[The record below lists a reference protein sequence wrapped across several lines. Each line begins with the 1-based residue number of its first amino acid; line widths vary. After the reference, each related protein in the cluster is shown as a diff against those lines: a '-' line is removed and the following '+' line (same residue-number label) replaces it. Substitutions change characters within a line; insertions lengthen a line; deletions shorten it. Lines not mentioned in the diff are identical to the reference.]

1 MSIVIAYPTIA
12 EERPLELLFAC
23 HDKVRR
29 FTALAGKLS
38 GHVAQHGADEEAR
51 EAAASILRY
60 FELALPHHHADEEED
75 VFPALRHLQDIE
87 LNRAIDTLL
96 AEHVA
101 LDLMWQEV
109 RPWLNRIAQGETP
122 ASTPVVLPRFVIDY
136 PFHAAREEREVFTAI
151 KRLPTAVLDL
161 IAQRMR
167 ARRGA

>member
-1 MSIVIAYPTIA
+1 MSIVLARPATA

-29 FTALAGKLS
+29 FTALAGKLD
-38 GHVAQHGADEEAR
+38 GHVLLHGADQEAR

-60 FELALPHHHADEEED
+60 FEMALPHHHADEEED
-75 VFPALRHLQDIE
+75 VFPALRHLQDE
-87 LNRAIDTLL
+87 QLNRAIDVLL

-101 LDLMWQEV
+101 LDLMWQAV
-109 RPWLNRIAQGETP
+109 RPWLSSIAQGETP
-122 ASTPVVLPRFVIDY
+122 AATPQVLPRFVIDY
-136 PFHAAREEREVFTAI
+136 PQHAAREEREVFAAI
-151 KRLPTAVLDL
+151 QRLPAAVVDL